1 MLLSRCCKEE
11 NGVAPPELP
20 VVACTKASFA
30 FFFETFF
37 YQKLAYFFA
46 RGSMSR
52 RLVFVKSS
60 LLPAGRTLH
69 SLCLSSVH
77 MLEVHSSPLIPA
89 LCIQKTIFYC
99 VCSHHRC
106 VHYHHLINFNF
117 EIFKSIF
124 TFKTR
129 RLKRLFDKYGISADM
144 TYTIL
149 TSFINITTFV
159 ATTSY
164 NIALPIIKSTF
175 EMNLTLDAKSVT
187 LVKGCV
193 PASQRRCSGMFV
205 LTSTTSYKAISN
217 LA

>member
-1 MLLSRCCKEE
+1 MLQRRKWCGPPWAACRCMHQ
-11 NGVAPPELP
+11 
-20 VVACTKASFA
+20 SF
-30 FFFETFF
+30 FCLFLWNFF
-37 YQKLAYFFA
+37 YQKLAYFFCK
-46 RGSMSR
+46 RLSR

-69 SLCLSSVH
+69 SAALCLSIH

-89 LCIQKTIFYC
+89 LCIQKTLFYC

-124 TFKTR
+124 TNKTR

-144 TYTIL
+144 TYTIS
-149 TSFINITTFV
+149 TSFNSLTTFV
-159 ATTSY
+159 VTTSY

-193 PASQRRCSGMFV
+193 PASQCRCSGMFV
-205 LTSTTSYKAISN
+205 LTSTTSCKAISN